1 MVKILIGLLT
11 AAVVAVAGFFGFQ
24 LYTQHRIAS
33 QIDAAFE
40 QIRAAGGKANHG
52 KVSFDLLSRTIAV
65 ADIATES
72 AVQPAVRLKIA
83 NLTVSG
89 ASQPDPARFSADNIE
104 AADVE
109 IGAGT
114 TGAAG
119 WLIDYKAPRV
129 LIKNYS
135 GPVSLPQP
143 PAGASAIEIYRFI
156 LERFAA
162 ASATS
167 IETPSIAGTI
177 NMAPAMAA
185 NFTYT
190 GSALRDIK
198 DGKIATMQVERV
210 NLTANTQQAGKSQ
223 KLTAEIANIVSHD
236 FDAAAA
242 AVVLNPQNANDDSY
256 HRFYGQTTAGPYTV
270 SSDQGMQMRIDG
282 VSIEDVAVRPSRLQ
296 LPALLAML
304 PAAGA
309 PPPTPEQ
316 ARALIDKIA
325 SIYGAIRIG
334 KAEMRGLSV
343 NTPQG
348 PLTLAATRFNLED
361 GKIGEFAM
369 EGMDGRTPKGP
380 MKIGRF
386 ALKSLDVANFL
397 RMSGQLSNP
406 PQKPT
411 PDQLLGLLALL
422 GGVEVRGVAVPF
434 MDTGKMVNLDSF
446 ELNWGQ
452 FVGPIPSRARL
463 ALKMTTPVDAKNPSM
478 AALVAAG
485 IDTITTDDDLG
496 AAWTEPSG
504 SFVFDP
510 VKLQIGGVMDASA
523 RISLG
528 HVRRQV
534 FSFNPQQAATMA
546 AQVEAGTIEFTLHDT
561 GGVDLAVKQ
570 YARMQNL
577 SPDAARQAIV
587 DSIKT
592 NSADTIAAN
601 PDAAVIVDALAAFI
615 EQPGST
621 LTLKLTPR
629 GAVQVIP
636 LIQQAKA
643 DPPGALG
650 QFQVEA
656 STRQ

>member
-1 MVKILIGLLT
+1 MAKILIGLVT
-11 AAVVAVAGFFGFQ
+11 AAVVAVGGFFGFQ
-24 LYTQHRIAS
+24 FYTQHQIAS

-40 QIRAAGGKANHG
+40 QIRAAGGKASHG
-52 KVSFDLLSRTIAV
+52 KVSFDLWSHTVGI

-72 AVQPAVRLKIA
+72 AVQPAVTLKIA
-83 NLTVSG
+83 GLTVSG
-89 ASQPDPARFSADNIE
+89 ASQPDQGRFSADNIE

-114 TGAAG
+114 AG
-119 WLIDYKAPRV
+119 SAGFQIGYKAPRV
-129 LIKNYS
+129 VIKNYS
-135 GPVSLPQP
+135 GPASLPQP

-156 LERFAA
+156 LQRFAA
-162 ASATS
+162 TSASS

-185 NFTYT
+185 NFTYS

-198 DGKIATMQVERV
+198 DGKVATMQVERV
-210 NLTANTQQAGKSQ
+210 NFTANMQQAGKSQ

-236 FDAAAA
+236 FDAAAVA
-242 AVVLNPQNANDDSY
+242 AALDPQNANDDSY

-282 VSIEDVAVRPSRLQ
+282 FSIEDVAVRPSRLQ

-304 PAAGA
+304 PGTGA
-309 PPPTPEQ
+309 PHPTPEQ

-325 SIYGAIRIG
+325 SIYGAIRVG
-334 KAEMRGLSV
+334 KAEMRGLSI

-348 PLTLAATRFNLED
+348 PLTLAAIRFNLED

-369 EGMDGRTPKGP
+369 EGLDGHTPKGP
-380 MKIGRF
+380 VKVGRF

-397 RMSGQLSNP
+397 RMSGQFSNP
-406 PQKPT
+406 AQKPT
-411 PDQLLGLLALL
+411 PEQLLGLLALL
-422 GGVEVRGVAVPF
+422 GGVEVRGIVAPF
-434 MDTGKMVNLDSF
+434 MDTGKSVNLDSF
-446 ELNWGQ
+446 DLSWGQ
-452 FVGPIPSRARL
+452 FVGPIPSQAHV

-478 AALVAAG
+478 AQLVAAG
-485 IDTITTDDDLG
+485 LDTISTDDDLG
-496 AAWTEPSG
+496 AAWTEPTG
-504 SFVFDP
+504 AFVFDP
-510 VKLQIGGVMDASA
+510 VKLQIGGIIDASA
-523 RISLG
+523 RISLT
-528 HVRRQV
+528 HVRRQL
-534 FSFNPQQAATMA
+534 FSFNPQQAGAMV
-546 AQVEAGTIEFTLHDT
+546 AQVEAGTIELTLHDL

-570 YARMQNL
+570 YARTQNV

-587 DSIKT
+587 ESIKT

-601 PDAAVIVDALAAFI
+601 PDAAVIVDALAAYI
-615 EQPGST
+615 QQPGST

-643 DPPGALG
+643 DPPGALT

>member
-1 MVKILIGLLT
+1 MVKILIGLLV
-11 AAVVAVAGFFGFQ
+11 AVVVAAAGLFGFQ
-24 LYTQHRIAS
+24 FYTQHRIGS
-33 QIDAAFE
+33 EIDAAFE
-40 QIRAAGGKANHG
+40 QIRAAGGKASHG
-52 KVSFDLLSRTIAV
+52 KVSFDLWSRTVAI

-83 NLTVSG
+83 SLTVSG
-89 ASQPDPARFSADNIE
+89 ASQPDPARFSADTIE
-104 AADVE
+104 AADIE

-114 TGAAG
+114 AGAAS
-119 WLIDYKAPRV
+119 WQIDYKAPRV
-129 LIKNYS
+129 VIKNYS
-135 GPVSLPQP
+135 GPASLPQL
-143 PAGASAIEIYRFI
+143 PAAASAIEIYRFI

-162 ASATS
+162 VSASS
-167 IETPSIAGTI
+167 IETPTIAGNI
-177 NMAPAMAA
+177 NIAPAMAA
-185 NFTYT
+185 NFTYS
-190 GSALRDIK
+190 GSALRDIS

-210 NLTANTQQAGKSQ
+210 NLTANMQQAGKSQ

-242 AVVLNPQNANDDSY
+242 AAVLDPHNANDDSY
-256 HRFYGQTTAGPYTV
+256 HRFYRQTTAGPYTV
-270 SSDQGMQMRIDG
+270 NSDQGMQMRIDG

-296 LPALLAML
+296 LPVLLAML

-309 PPPTPEQ
+309 PAPTPEQ

-334 KAEMRGLSV
+334 KAETRGLSI

-348 PLTLAATRFNLED
+348 PLTLAAIRFNLDD

-369 EGMDGRTPKGP
+369 EGLDGHTPKGP
-380 MKIGRF
+380 IKIGRF
-386 ALKSLDVANFL
+386 ALKSLDIANVL
-397 RMSGQLSNP
+397 RMSGQFSNP
-406 PQKPT
+406 AQKPT

-422 GGVEVRGVAVPF
+422 GGVEFSGVAVPF
-434 MDTGKMVNLDSF
+434 TDTGKTVNLDTF
-446 ELNWGQ
+446 TLNWGQ
-452 FVGPIPSRARL
+452 FVGPIPSQARL

-478 AALVAAG
+478 AALAAAG

-496 AAWTEPSG
+496 AAWTQPSG
-504 SFVFDP
+504 AFVFDP

-534 FSFNPQQAATMA
+534 FSFNPQQSAAMA
-546 AQVEAGTIEFTLHDT
+546 AQIEAGTIELTLHDI
-561 GGVDLAVKQ
+561 GGVDLAIKQ
-570 YARMQNL
+570 YARTQNV

-587 DSIKT
+587 ESIKT

>member
-24 LYTQHRIAS
+24 FYTQRRIAS
-33 QIDAAFE
+33 EIDAAFE
-40 QIRAAGGKANHG
+40 QIRAAGGTANHG
-52 KVSFDLLSRTIAV
+52 KVSFDLLSRTVAV

-72 AVQPAVRLKIA
+72 AVQPAIRLKIA
-83 NLTVSG
+83 GLTVSS

-119 WLIDYKAPRV
+119 WQIDYKAPRV
-129 LIKNYS
+129 VIKNYS
-135 GPVSLPQP
+135 GPASLPQP

-167 IETPSIAGTI
+167 IETPSIAGII

-210 NLTANTQQAGKSQ
+210 NLTANMQQAGKSQ

-282 VSIEDVAVRPSRLQ
+282 MSIEDVAVRPSRLQ

-309 PPPTPEQ
+309 PTPEQ

-348 PLTLAATRFNLED
+348 PLTLTATRFNLED

-380 MKIGRF
+380 IKIGRF
-386 ALKSLDVANFL
+386 ALKSFDIANLL
-397 RMSGQLSNP
+397 RMSGQFSNP
-406 PQKPT
+406 AQKPT

-446 ELNWGQ
+446 DLNWGQ

-478 AALVAAG
+478 ATLVATG

-504 SFVFDP
+504 AFVFDP

-523 RISLG
+523 RISFN
-528 HVRRQV
+528 HVRRQL
-534 FSFNPQQAATMA
+534 FSLIPQQAGAMA
-546 AQVEAGTIEFTLHDT
+546 AQVEAGTIELTLHDI

-570 YARMQNL
+570 YARAQNV

-587 DSIKT
+587 ESIKT
-592 NSADTIAAN
+592 NSANTIAAN